1 MSFLEVFLIA
11 VGLSMDC
18 FAVAISFGSR
28 KILSGKD
35 ILKMAIFFGVFQG
48 LMPLI
53 GWLVGGRLSGLIM
66 SADHWIAFGIL
77 WVIGLKMIV
86 QSLQKGELVKKTDIR
101 DLHVLLSLS
110 VATSIDALIMGVSF
124 GVIQVNIFKVVFL
137 ITVVTFGITVIGA
150 KLGQKT
156 SLIPPKKAELVGGIV
171 LLAIGLEI
179 LIQHL
184 METP

>member
-28 KILSGKD
+28 KTLSGKD
-35 ILKMAIFFGVFQG
+35 ILKMALFFGLFQG

-53 GWLVGGRLSGLIM
+53 GWLIGGKLSSLIE

-77 WVIGLKMIV
+77 WAIGLKMIV
-86 QSLQKGELVKKTDIR
+86 QSLQKGEIVKQTDIR
-101 DLHVLLSLS
+101 DFHVLLSLS
-110 VATSIDALIMGVSF
+110 IATSIDALIMGVSF
-124 GVIQVNIFKVVFL
+124 GVIQVNIFKVIFL
-137 ITVVTFGITVIGA
+137 ITLVTFGITVFGA
-150 KLGQKT
+150 KLGEKT
-156 SLIPPKKAELVGGIV
+156 TIIPPKKAELIGGLV
-171 LLAIGLEI
+171 LLAIGLKI

-184 METP
+184 HLL